1 MSASSPTHRGGLVRR
16 AVDRM
21 LFEEYDR
28 LAVGLPAYRIV
39 LSLLLLL
46 FWSYNIEWVAR
57 LPDSFLDPRPGPFLF
72 MHTVPPVE
80 VLRSI
85 ELARV
90 LAIGALLI
98 GWRTPIASVLTSVL
112 TMALYG
118 VAYSFGKVDHTIL
131 LAITPLL
138 LAPSG
143 WGRRW
148 SVDALQG
155 RRPPA
160 RGWSVA
166 LLAVAFGS
174 AYATAGIAKLHGGW
188 LQWDTQAAQGY
199 ALRLVRTKGDVLLG
213 GLVEGLDAP
222 VLWELADIATVGL
235 EIGILVLA
243 LRLGWFRVGVVG
255 LVGLH
260 IAVFLT
266 MGIDFGKT
274 TYVYAAFLPWHR
286 VMQRVDAVARQL
298 ATRARATTLRAM
310 LAMAALP
317 IALALWSTTI
327 NTSPMTIAVRATV
340 PDAEPWVTKWPLI
353 TASAIALVAGARVL
367 RRGG

>member
-1 MSASSPTHRGGLVRR
+1 MIPAMPSRPGTSARR

-39 LSLLLLL
+39 LSLLLLV
-46 FWSYNIEWVAR
+46 FWSYNIEWVTR

-72 MHTVPPVE
+72 MHTIPPVE
-80 VLRSI
+80 VLRGI
-85 ELARV
+85 EIARV
-90 LAIGALLI
+90 LALGALLV
-98 GWRTPIASVLTSVL
+98 GWRTPIASVLTGVL

-118 VAYSFGKVDHTIL
+118 VAYSFGKVDHSIL

-148 SVDALQG
+148 SIDALRG

-166 LLAVAFGS
+166 LLAVAFGA
-174 AYATAGIAKLHGGW
+174 AYAMAGIAKLLGGW
-188 LQWDTQAAQGY
+188 LQWDTQAAQAY
-199 ALRLVRTKGDVLLG
+199 ALRAVRTKGDVILG
-213 GLVEGLDAP
+213 GVVERIDAA

-235 EIGILVLA
+235 EIGILLVA
-243 LRLGWFRVGVVG
+243 LRLGWFRVGVAG

-260 IAVFLT
+260 VAVFFT
-266 MGIDFGKT
+266 MGIDFGKM
-274 TYVYAAFLPWHR
+274 TYVYAAFLPWHKA
-286 VMQRVDAVARQL
+286 VSGVDDLVARWTPR
-298 ATRARATTLRAM
+298 TRQVVLRV
-310 LAMAALP
+310 
-317 IALALWSTTI
+317 ALALSVLPVW
-327 NTSPMTIAVRATV
+327 IAVWSARTNAPPLGAALRATV
-340 PDAEPWVTKWPLI
+340 PDAEPWVTKWPLVAA
-353 TASAIALVAGARVL
+353 TAIALAAGVRVL
-367 RRGG
+367 RRER

>member
-1 MSASSPTHRGGLVRR
+1 MTASAPERDGSRVGRL
-16 AVDRM
+16 VDRM

-46 FWSYNIEWVAR
+46 FWSYNIEWVSR
-57 LPDSFLDPRPGPFLF
+57 LPDSFLDPRPGPFLL

-85 ELARV
+85 EIARV
-90 LAIGALLI
+90 LAIGALLV

-112 TMALYG
+112 TMTLYG

-148 SVDALQG
+148 SVDAVRG

-166 LLAVAFGS
+166 LLAVGFGS
-174 AYATAGIAKLHGGW
+174 AYARAGIAKLLGGW
-188 LQWDTQAAQGY
+188 WQWDTQAAQGY

-213 GLVEGLDAP
+213 GLVEGIDAP
-222 VLWELADIATVGL
+222 VLWELADIATLGL

-243 LRLGWFRVGVVG
+243 LRLGWFRIGLVG

-286 VMQRVDAVARQL
+286 VTQRVDAVAGQL
-298 ATRARATTLRAM
+298 ATQARATTLRAV
-310 LAMAALP
+310 LAVGALP
-317 IALALWSTTI
+317 VAVALWAART
-327 NTSPMTIAVRATV
+327 NTPPLGFVLRATV
-340 PDAEPWVTKWPLI
+340 PGAEPWVTKWPLI
-353 TASAIALVAGARVL
+353 TASAIAVVAGVRVL
-367 RRGG
+367 RRDR

>member
-1 MSASSPTHRGGLVRR
+1 MSASSPTHSGGVVRR

-46 FWSYNIEWVAR
+46 FWAYNIEWVTR

-72 MHTVPPVE
+72 MHTIPPVE
-80 VLRSI
+80 VLRGI
-85 ELARV
+85 EIARV
-90 LAIGALLI
+90 LALGALLV

-148 SVDALQG
+148 SVDALQD

-166 LLAVAFGS
+166 LLAVAFAS

-213 GLVEGLDAP
+213 GLVEGIDAP

-235 EIGILVLA
+235 EVGILVLA

-260 IAVFLT
+260 VAVFLT

-274 TYVYAAFLPWHR
+274 TYVYAAFLPWHL
-286 VMQRVDAVARQL
+286 VMQRVDAL
-298 ATRARATTLRAM
+298 AHRLRAPTRAMTLRA
-310 LAMAALP
+310 ALP
-317 IALALWSTTI
+317 ASMLPVAVAVWSTRT
-327 NTSPMTIAVRATV
+327 NAPPLGALLRATV
-340 PDAEPWVTKWPLI
+340 PEAEPWVTKWPLV
-353 TASAIALVAGARVL
+353 TACTVALLAGVRGL
-367 RRGG
+367 RRDR